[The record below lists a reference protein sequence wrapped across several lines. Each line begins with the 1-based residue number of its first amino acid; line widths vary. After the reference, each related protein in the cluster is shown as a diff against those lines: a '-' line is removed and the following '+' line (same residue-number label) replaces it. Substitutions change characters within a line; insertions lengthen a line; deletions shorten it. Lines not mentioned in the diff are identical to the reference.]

1 MPQTTDTL
9 RDLMDRWFGDVG
21 TEFYA
26 LEFLKSHGYTE
37 VGGMISRPTPAH
49 NVSLDEYY
57 CIRYLTEEWDFGVVP
72 SGITEVN

>member
-9 RDLMDRWFGDVG
+9 RDLMDRWFDWPEIGAV
-21 TEFYA
+21 
-26 LEFLKSHGYTE
+26 EFLKSHGYTE